1 MGATT
6 ADTGA
11 AALAAAA
18 SGGDRRAL
26 ARLLTRVERGG
37 AAGRAAAAAM
47 HELGAA
53 GTYTVGLTGAP
64 GAGKSTLTDALVAW
78 RRARDERVAVVAI
91 DPSSPYTGGAILGDR
106 VRLREAHIADD
117 GVFVRSLANRGQL
130 GGLAAAIPDV
140 VRAFDCAGWPLV
152 LIETVGVGQTE
163 VAVAGQADTT
173 VVVVNPG
180 WGDEVQA
187 NKAGLLEIADVL
199 VVNKADRPGVRDTVR
214 ELKRMLAF
222 GHDRAWIPPVV
233 ETVAV
238 DDRGIDELWAA
249 LDDHRAFLERDGG
262 LAARRA
268 ARLRGELRER
278 VVADTLRRLLALE
291 REPEG
296 EALLAALQDG
306 RLDLVAATLRARAL
320 LAPTDEEEL

>member
-1 MGATT
+1 MAAVSEGAV
-6 ADTGA
+6 DR
-11 AALAAAA
+11 LAAAA
-18 SGGDRRAL
+18 AAGDRRAL

-37 AAGRAAAAAM
+37 ADGRAAAAAM
-47 HELGAA
+47 HELGGA

-64 GAGKSTLTDALVAW
+64 GAGKSTLTDALVAD

-199 VVNKADRPGVRDTVR
+199 VVNKADRPGVSETVR

-222 GHDRAWIPPVV
+222 SGHRPWTPPVV

-238 DDRGIDELWAA
+238 EDTGIAELRSA
-249 LDDHRAFLERDGG
+249 LEGHRAFLEREGG

-278 VVADTLRRLLALE
+278 VVADTLQRLLALE

-296 EALLAALQDG
+296 RALLDALRDG
-306 RLDLVAATLRARAL
+306 RIDLVAATLRARSL
-320 LAPTDEEEL
+320 LAPEPEQGA